1 MDWFQ
6 AVDAYCER
14 TGSEYWSEP
23 LNAVTNAAF
32 LLAALWV
39 WRQTRGYPAARI
51 LAVTLG
57 LIGIGSW
64 MFHTQAT
71 RIAELAD
78 VLPIAAFI
86 LIYVFAASR
95 DLLGLRTGWAV
106 ATAVAFL
113 PYAAATVPL
122 WSLLPGLGSSAGYM
136 PVPVLILAYAWL
148 LRDRNPQ
155 VARGFCLGAGL
166 LLISIA
172 FRSADAPIC
181 AALPIGTHFIWHV
194 LNAVVL
200 GHMIRALVRG
210 HLARRP
216 RAGDEGG
223 AGGSSA

>member
-14 TGSEYWSEP
+14 TGPDYWSEP
-23 LNAVTNAAF
+23 LNALTNLAF
-32 LLAALWV
+32 LLAAVWV
-39 WRQTRGYPAARI
+39 WPGTRGYPVARA
-51 LAVTLG
+51 LAVNLG
-57 LIGIGSW
+57 IIGVGSW

-95 DLLGLRTGWAV
+95 DLLGLRTGWAI

-113 PYAAATVPL
+113 PYAAATVPV

-148 LRDRNPQ
+148 LRDRNPAA
-155 VARGFCLGAGL
+155 ARGFCLGAGL

-172 FRSADAPIC
+172 FRSADGPLCGIW
-181 AALPIGTHFIWHV
+181 PYGTHFIWH
-194 LNAVVL
+194 LINAVML
-200 GHMIRALVRG
+200 AQMIRVLVRG

-216 RAGDEGG
+216 RVGDERG
-223 AGGSSA
+223 AGGRAA